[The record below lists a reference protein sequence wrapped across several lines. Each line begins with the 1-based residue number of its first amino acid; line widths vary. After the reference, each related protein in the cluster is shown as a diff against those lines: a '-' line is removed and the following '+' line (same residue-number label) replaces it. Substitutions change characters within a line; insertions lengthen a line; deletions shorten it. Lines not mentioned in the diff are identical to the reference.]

1 MYLHFVTLM
10 FWFWLLNKIVL
21 QLDGLQ
27 PQLSLWYTLH
37 TDDIYS
43 LNVEDIFV
51 EIYHMVIYLYLKYAT
66 CIWNR
71 VCKDF
76 GAPLIKILRVQL
88 LGRTFWKFWK
98 KQ

>member
-51 EIYHMVIYLYLKYAT
+51 EIYHGDIPLFKICNLYMK
-66 CIWNR
+66 
-71 VCKDF
+71 
-76 GAPLIKILRVQL
+76 
-88 LGRTFWKFWK
+88 
-98 KQ
+98 